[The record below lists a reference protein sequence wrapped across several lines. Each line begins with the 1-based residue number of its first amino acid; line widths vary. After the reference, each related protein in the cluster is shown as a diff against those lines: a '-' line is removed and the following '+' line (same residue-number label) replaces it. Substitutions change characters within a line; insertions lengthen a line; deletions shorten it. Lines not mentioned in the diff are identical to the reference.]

1 MSKLSPVNALAAAA
15 LFAIA
20 AGSAWS
26 DEATPQGTALPAA
39 QTAAPVTGV
48 VPPGWYVPPPGQGR
62 YAQPWQLPSP
72 WPAPPPGYGQPPPYY
87 PPYGQFRAVPATPAK
102 NPLSAELRQ
111 TREQLTAKSTELD
124 TANAQ
129 LATLQADLQAARD
142 ALQAAQSETAISS
155 QQLGT
160 AMAQAEKL
168 RDVLADL
175 EARLESQQTALQNA
189 GQTRGG
195 ENDSVRSIPADLD
208 APPTASIAEPQ
219 AVPQALQPPRP
230 GAATPGQP
238 RSAAGTQAGAYDN
251 ELTELKV
258 QLENQKII
266 LQDKGQALAAV
277 VAERNGLLADMTAAV
292 AEREGLQKDLAD
304 CRRELTRVKTALTTT
319 HSRVNTPR

>member
-1 MSKLSPVNALAAAA
+1 MSKLSPVNALAAAT
-15 LFAIA
+15 LFAVA

-39 QTAAPVTGV
+39 QTAAPVTGF
-48 VPPGWYVPPPGQGR
+48 VPPGWYVPPPGQGG
-62 YAQPWQLPSP
+62 YAQPWQLPS
-72 WPAPPPGYGQPPPYY
+72 WPAPPPGYGHPPPYY

-129 LATLQADLQAARD
+129 LATLQADLQAATE
-142 ALQAAQSETAISS
+142 ALQQALSETAISS

-160 AMAQAEKL
+160 AMAQAESL

-175 EARLESQQTALQNA
+175 AARLDSQQTTLQTA

-195 ENDSVRSIPADLD
+195 ENDSVRSTPADLD
-208 APPTASIAEPQ
+208 EPPTASKAEPQ
-219 AVPQALQPPRP
+219 AVPQALQRPRP
-230 GAATPGQP
+230 GTATPAQL
-238 RSAAGTQAGAYDN
+238 RSAAGTQAGVYDN

-266 LQDKGQALAAV
+266 LEDKGQALAAV
-277 VAERNGLLADMTAAV
+277 VAERNGLLADMTSAV
-292 AEREGLQKDLAD
+292 AEREGLQKDMVV
-304 CRRELTRVKTALTTT
+304 CRRELTRAQAALSTT